1 MKKKYFAT
9 LLLFFAFSFPIFSQT
24 QNTKQIFSL
33 DTGYLAK
40 GLKNNGWGI
49 GFTYEREIFRG
60 FSVKGGLSHMTMW
73 MKNTFEYGIKVKFSL
88 GKIIKFFKDWSTIK
102 Q

>member
-1 MKKKYFAT
+1 MEIAT
-9 LLLFFAFSFPIFSQT
+9 QFLF
-24 QNTKQIFSL
+24 L
-33 DTGYLAK
+33 M
-40 GLKNNGWGI
+40 GI
-49 GFTYEREIFRG
+49 PLSSCLCEREIFRG
-60 FSVKGGLSHMTMW
+60 FAVKGGLSHMTMW